1 MKYILVKDS
10 TLTEQMVREDL
21 WEFIQWKKEGL
32 KCVYIN
38 EANDQFGRKMNQNVS
53 ENRNLFWKE

>member
-1 MKYILVKDS
+1 MLGAKNEIVK
-10 TLTEQMVREDL
+10 EDL

-53 ENRNLFWKE
+53 ENRNLFWKESG